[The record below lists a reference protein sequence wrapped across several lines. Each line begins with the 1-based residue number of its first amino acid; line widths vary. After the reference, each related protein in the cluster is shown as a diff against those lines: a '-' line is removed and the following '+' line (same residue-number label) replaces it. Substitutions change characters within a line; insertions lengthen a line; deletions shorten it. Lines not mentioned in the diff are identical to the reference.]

1 MYKQTNTH
9 SPEAAGGLAEGDL
22 VAVASSDT
30 AGGAAC
36 PLNHRPR
43 EPLEKKRKRKDE
55 CVQLDRGLLSQPAL
69 LLWCA
74 LHVFMYSTNN
84 CHKLHIESTVM

>member
-9 SPEAAGGLAEGDL
+9 SPEAAGGLAEGEL

-36 PLNHRPR
+36 PLNHQPR
-43 EPLEKKRKRKDE
+43 EPLEKEKKKKMNVSSWTVVY
-55 CVQLDRGLLSQPAL
+55 CLSLLS
-69 LLWCA
+69 WCA
-74 LHVFMYSTNN
+74 LHVFLYSTNN

>member
-9 SPEAAGGLAEGDL
+9 SPEAAGGLAEGEL
-22 VAVASSDT
+22 VVVDSSDT

-43 EPLEKKRKRKDE
+43 EPLEKKKINVSSWTVVY
-55 CVQLDRGLLSQPAL
+55 CLS
-69 LLWCA
+69 
-74 LHVFMYSTNN
+74 LHCCYGVHYMYSCAPQITATNY
-84 CHKLHIESTVM
+84 I